1 MINKPL
7 GCTSHDMVSFV
18 RRISGIRKVG
28 HTGTLDPA
36 ATGVLPICIGKA
48 TKAAELLTAA
58 DKAYRAELVLGM
70 TTDTLDAD
78 GEVLTDQPACVTEQK
93 INEAIQKYIG
103 EIDQI
108 PPMYSAIKKDGKKLC
123 DLARAGVTI
132 EREPRRVRISEIRLL
147 HFNEKQQT
155 AEIEV
160 FCSKGTY
167 IRTLCDD
174 LGKTLGCGAYM
185 NRLVRTKSGQF
196 TLSESYTRE
205 ELVKASENG
214 TLSELLTSVDELFD
228 FPKVILPKELSERV
242 KNGVRVQ
249 RKGLLEEQ
257 RYRVY
262 DEEYNFLSVSVC
274 REERLVLEKAFWV

>member
-7 GCTSHDMVSFV
+7 GCTSHDMVSFI

-36 ATGVLPICIGKA
+36 ATGVLPVCIGKA

-78 GEVLTDQPACVTEQK
+78 GEVLTDQPACVTEQEM
-93 INEAIQKYIG
+93 NAAIQKYIG

-123 DLARAGVTI
+123 DLARAGITI
-132 EREPRRVRISEIRLL
+132 EREPRRVKIFDIQLL
-147 HFNEKQQT
+147 HFDKEQQT

-196 TLSESYTRE
+196 ILSESYTRE
-205 ELVKASENG
+205 ELVKAAGEG
-214 TLSELLTSVDELFD
+214 TLSRLLTPVDELFD

-242 KNGVRVQ
+242 KNGARVR
-249 RKGLLEEQ
+249 KNGLSEGQ
-257 RYRVY
+257 KYRVY
-262 DEEYNFLSVSVC
+262 DEEDHFLSVSVC
-274 REERLVLEKAFWV
+274 CEGRLVLEKAFWI